1 MVAQAAG
8 SAWHQFFDE
17 MSSTSTNSV
26 EALRERMAALADLR
40 NVAQLL
46 DWDQQTMMPPR
57 GAAARAETVATVQRI
72 SHEMFVSDETGR
84 LLDAAA
90 SALNG
95 ASPDSDEAALVRVG
109 RRHWEKARRVPSE
122 LAADLARAASVGQ
135 QAWIAARANS
145 DFASFVPYLE
155 RNFELVRRYIDC
167 FDDLDCAYDAVL
179 DDYEPG
185 ARTAEVVRLF
195 DELKTE
201 LLAIIRA
208 VSDHG
213 DRVDDSFLHGHFPID
228 RQRQLVAWLLEQM
241 GFDPAGW
248 RIDDAVH
255 PFASGFGNQ
264 DVRITTRWD
273 ERFLPTSVYGA
284 MHECGHGLYEEGV
297 ASSLQRT
304 PLGHPESLG
313 LHESQ
318 SRLWENMVGRGRP
331 FCGVLAPRIAELF
344 EGPIAHIDGQRLYSA
359 VNRVV
364 PSLIR
369 VEADEVTYGLHIVI
383 RFELE
388 QELVEGRLAV
398 RDLPEAWNARY
409 EEYLGVQVPD
419 DADGVLQDV
428 HWSSGLIGYF
438 PTYALGNLIA
448 GQLFECAHAALPDLD
463 AQLAAGEL
471 RELRE
476 WLRENVHRH
485 GAKFSSAELLPRIVG
500 GPIAVGPFIDYLKGK
515 LSQVYDLELR

>member
-1 MVAQAAG
+1 MNQTTTDP
-8 SAWHQFFDE
+8 F
-17 MSSTSTNSV
+17 

-40 NVAQLL
+40 NVSQLL

-57 GAAARAETVATVQRI
+57 GATARAETVATVQRL

-84 LLDAAA
+84 LLEAAA
-90 SALNG
+90 AALDG
-95 ASPDSDEAALVRVG
+95 ASPDSDDAALVRVG
-109 RRHWEKARRVPSE
+109 RRRWEKARRVPSR
-122 LAADLARAASVGQ
+122 LAADLARAASLGQ
-135 QAWIAARANS
+135 QAWVVARSQS

-155 RNFELVRRYIDC
+155 RNFELLRRYIDC
-167 FDDLDCAYDAVL
+167 FDDLGCAYDAVL

-185 ARTAEVVRLF
+185 ARTSEVARLF

-201 LLAIIRA
+201 LLTLIGSLSEHA
-208 VSDHG
+208 
-213 DRVDDSFLHGHFPID
+213 DRVDDSFLHGHFPVE
-228 RQRQLVAWLLEQM
+228 RQRGLVTWLLEQM
-241 GFDPAGW
+241 GFDRSGW

-255 PFASGFGNQ
+255 PFATGFGNQ

-273 ERFLPTSVYGA
+273 EYYLPTSIYGA

-297 ASSLQRT
+297 SPALQRT
-304 PLGHPESLG
+304 PLGHPDSLG

-344 EGPIAHIDGQRLYSA
+344 GGPIAHIDGERLYRG
-359 VNRVV
+359 VNRVN

-369 VEADEVTYGLHIVI
+369 VEADEVTYSLHIVI

-388 QELVEGRLAV
+388 QELVEGRLKV

-409 EEYLGVQVPD
+409 REYLGVHVPD

-428 HWSSGLIGYF
+428 HWASGLIGYF

-448 GQLFECAHAALPDLD
+448 GQLFERAHIDMPDLD
-463 AQLAAGEL
+463 EQLAAGQL
-471 RELRE
+471 HDLRE
-476 WLRENVHRH
+476 WLRDKVHRH
-485 GAKFSSAELLPRIVG
+485 GAKFSSAELLTRVVD
-500 GPIAVGPFIDYLKGK
+500 GPIAVGPFIGYLKGK
-515 LSQVYDLELR
+515 LSQVYDMELR